1 MTSLCR
7 HCHSRHV
14 CWFLTL
20 FTKLL
25 STMSKKKINILWW
38 RALNADDVWTRIWC
52 KSNHCK
58 ISATKFIRPQP
69 PLYCHVWGAMLQAF
83 HQLHPKPKTIPG
95 LNSALQQIWDDWP
108 ETTIDKVIKDL
119 MQMSECTHLGRWWT
133 FFEHMI
139 STLYRDIL
147 TKLHW
152 LFHNL

>member
-1 MTSLCR
+1 
-7 HCHSRHV
+7 
-14 CWFLTL
+14 
-20 FTKLL
+20 
-25 STMSKKKINILWW
+25 
-38 RALNADDVWTRIWC
+38 
-52 KSNHCK
+52 
-58 ISATKFIRPQP
+58 
-69 PLYCHVWGAMLQAF
+69 MLQAF
-83 HQLHPKPKTIPG
+83 HQLHPKPKTIPE